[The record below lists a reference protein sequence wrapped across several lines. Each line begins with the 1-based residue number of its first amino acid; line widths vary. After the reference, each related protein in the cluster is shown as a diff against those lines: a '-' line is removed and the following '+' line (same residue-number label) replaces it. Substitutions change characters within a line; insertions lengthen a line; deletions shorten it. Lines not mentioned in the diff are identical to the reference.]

1 MDVPQT
7 TPGFVPRKVEEDELP
22 FDPKTLAPKNRA
34 VQAPEI
40 DLEAELSSAAAIAH
54 PQDEEDAHLKSDEP
68 TEDEIAEA
76 GSDPD
81 GPLDS
86 GDVDSDQELQPAF
99 NFEE

>member
-34 VQAPEI
+34 AQAPEI
-40 DLEAELSSAAAIAH
+40 DLEAEVPTVMPIAV
-54 PQDEEDAHLKSDEP
+54 PQVVETAEPESDEP
-68 TEDEIAEA
+68 TEEEIAEA